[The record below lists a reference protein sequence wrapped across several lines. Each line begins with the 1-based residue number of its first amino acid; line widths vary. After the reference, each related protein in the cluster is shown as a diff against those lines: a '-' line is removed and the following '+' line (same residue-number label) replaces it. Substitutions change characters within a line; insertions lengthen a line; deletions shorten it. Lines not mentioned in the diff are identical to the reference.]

1 MRTVC
6 PAFHYLFYLLLI
18 GSPPP
23 ADAQMV
29 GNPDPGTQT
38 DSSLRRSLTTA
49 ILVYTHSP
57 AADAG
62 LYNGTIYTGYDHHA
76 QGYPFFL
83 SDSLLIGSVYYAGVL
98 YPDISL
104 SYDMVQQI
112 VIMQDKQKG
121 FRFQLNTEQIRYFT
135 LAGHRI
141 IRLIPDSTAANAP
154 APGFYEQLYKGK
166 ATVLARHEKTVKD
179 IGKADENLSRY
190 RQYDTWYLEVNDHY
204 YLIRNDR
211 SLTAAFG
218 AEGSRVRDLLRKNH
232 IRFKKDPGVALA
244 KAAEFYTQSKS

>member
-1 MRTVC
+1 M
-6 PAFHYLFYLLLI
+6 A
-18 GSPPP
+18 
-23 ADAQMV
+23 
-29 GNPDPGTQT
+29 GNPDPGIQI
-38 DSSLRRSLTTA
+38 DSSFRRSLTTA

-76 QGYPFFL
+76 QGHPFFL
-83 SDSLLIGSVYYAGVL
+83 SDSLFTGSVHYAGIL

-104 SYDMVQQI
+104 SYDLVQQI
-112 VIMQDKQKG
+112 VIMPDKRKEL
-121 FRFQLNTEQIRYFT
+121 RFQLNTEQIRYFT

-141 IRLIPDSTAANAP
+141 IRLIPDSSVANAP
-154 APGFYEQLYKGK
+154 VPGFYEELYKGK
-166 ATVLARHEKTVKD
+166 ATALARHEKIVQD
-179 IGKADENLSRY
+179 IGKAEENLSRY

-232 IRFKKDPGVALA
+232 IRFKKDPAIALA